1 MSLTVGL
8 EGYCLVAVPPSYPPT
23 GGCGHILGPF
33 GKAMLASITSDYELF
48 GTVSVTDAFTTTKVS
63 ELHLSSTTICTEPE
77 PSQNTSSTI
86 SMPSSP
92 ELPRA
97 CHSNLQSPRWSIT
110 LEPSSTDKPRKP
122 TSDIGLDGAESGCRR
137 RRCHAQS
144 PQRLKVRRVKTLQG
158 SPRIAIAPIRRV
170 RSEGCVSWQNCAAS
184 SCSRQED
191 GTALNVSAQGS
202 RCSLVASTT
211 CSCLPTPCPV
221 FSTIV
226 VEAAPTGEAV
236 NVAFSGCTEDEAVP
250 TATGSNRIALLT
262 LRRKA
267 LIDELSRLHL
277 ELLDS
282 LRAEWLLTR
291 VFPEGFEEL
300 QSYIVD
306 PNPRL
311 KSTSFPLVHLLQH
324 STLNGFSNR
333 SQVECPEPSA
343 GREGENLGTFE
354 PSDCRGDLL
363 MRETSS
369 SSALTGSSSF
379 NGSLQSFASATAS
392 QLGIS
397 SVAGNTEMMAQ
408 SMEYEP
414 SVSTTEL
421 HSSRTSNWSESGLT
435 SLSQLEQRLARL
447 EEDYAVVSQIY
458 KVHRQRAS
466 ETHWT
471 AYRSAYKC
479 NAQKLRELSK
489 EMERLRRE
497 IKMAASSS
505 QDPLQRSN
513 SLSASQTSAAAFAP
527 DPDTGVV
534 SATLPR
540 RRQFRP
546 PPCIRRHTMAQPRTG
561 ANSWWTLK
569 RRMGSRPTLPTAPP
583 SMFTSV
589 CDGPAVPSTAAAA
602 AEETAKCEKP
612 SNYGSLG
619 RQGRIQAQGR
629 TRLSLLSLAFRIPL
643 RTIPKHRSLTAQQ
656 SDQSSMDTLANGNSS
671 RPPSETR
678 VTPEPDEVMSEE
690 TPKPRLRGTRWTTC
704 RKPTVRPFSSLELLP
719 FKDTEA
725 GEKRRLRRSRSFP
738 DTLDW
743 NNPVFFQSSRTE
755 SSVLVANKSP
765 DPLDDIKHASPVTD
779 LLRTDFPGETNLA
792 SANQTGSLKDGD
804 QTSSRPPQLIAK
816 SVLSAA
822 SSSLRSSS
830 GCYSFSSQ
838 TSSQLSSLALSTS
851 CGHGSTARVRTE
863 TCTSTPPR
871 SPPIEV
877 PANDV
882 VHLRRPARMPPTGA
896 SAAAAAADT
905 NTPIGDDKDANDASC
920 QAFCPA
926 TNSIRCICSCISE
939 VETADALRNCS
950 CLDSAILEGP
960 ALEDVHSC
968 ATLTPVPQRRPS
980 PLPDGFDE
988 HSIDIPNFLQPAHR
1002 PEKGRSCTL
1011 PGNRSSD
1018 CGSRK
1023 LENGISVRRSF
1034 NPLAIFRIA
1043 RGQSTENEV
1052 VVAAPATVA
1061 KSATLTRTLVLPN
1074 TAPVESP
1081 VPVTKPRQSFW
1092 QRARQSLLP
1101 MAATNS
1107 RWQK

>member
-1 MSLTVGL
+1 
-8 EGYCLVAVPPSYPPT
+8 
-23 GGCGHILGPF
+23 
-33 GKAMLASITSDYELF
+33 MLASITSDYELF
-48 GTVSVTDAFTTTKVS
+48 GTVSVTDAFSTTKVA

-86 SMPSSP
+86 STPSSP

-97 CHSNLQSPRWSIT
+97 CHSTLQSPRWSIT
-110 LEPSSTDKPRKP
+110 LEPSSTEKPRKS
-122 TSDIGLDGAESGCRR
+122 TSDIALDGDESGCCRR
-137 RRCHAQS
+137 RRRRHAQS
-144 PQRLKVRRVKTLQG
+144 VRRVKTLQG
-158 SPRIAIAPIRRV
+158 SPRITAAPIRRV
-170 RSEGCVSWQNCAAS
+170 RSEGCVSWQTCAAS

-211 CSCLPTPCPV
+211 CSCLPTACPV

-226 VEAAPTGEAV
+226 VEAAPTAEAI

-250 TATGSNRIALLT
+250 TTTGSNRIALLT

-333 SQVECPEPSA
+333 AQVECHEPSG
-343 GREGENLGTFE
+343 GREGETLGTFE
-354 PSDCRGDLL
+354 PSDCQADLL

-379 NGSLQSFASATAS
+379 KGTLQSFASTTAS
-392 QLGIS
+392 QHGICS
-397 SVAGNTEMMAQ
+397 AAGNTEMMAQ

-414 SVSTTEL
+414 SVSITEL
-421 HSSRTSNWSESGLT
+421 HSSRTSNWPESRLT
-435 SLSQLEQRLARL
+435 ALSQLEQRLARL

-513 SLSASQTSAAAFAP
+513 SLSASQTSAAFTP

-540 RRQFRP
+540 RRPFRP

-589 CDGPAVPSTAAAA
+589 CDGPAVLSTAAAAA
-602 AEETAKCEKP
+602 AEETAKSEKP

-656 SDQSSMDTLANGNSS
+656 SHQSSMDTLANENSS

-678 VTPEPDEVMSEE
+678 VTLEPDEVMSDE

-704 RKPTVRPFSSLELLP
+704 RKPTARPFSSLELLP
-719 FKDTEA
+719 FKGTEA
-725 GEKRRLRRSRSFP
+725 GENCRLRRSRSYP
-738 DTLDW
+738 DTQDW
-743 NNPVFFQSSRTE
+743 NNLAFFQSSRTE

-765 DPLDDIKHASPVTD
+765 DPLDDIKNASPVTD

-792 SANQTGSLKDGD
+792 SENQTDPLKDGD
-804 QTSSRPPQLIAK
+804 QASSRPPQLISK

-851 CGHGSTARVRTE
+851 CGQGSTARVRTE

-871 SPPIEV
+871 SPPLEV
-877 PANDV
+877 PVNDV
-882 VHLRRPARMPPTGA
+882 VHLRRPARMPLTGA
-896 SAAAAAADT
+896 SAAAAAYT
-905 NTPIGDDKDANDASC
+905 NTPIGDNQDANDASC

-939 VETADALRNCS
+939 VETTDALRNCS
-950 CLDSAILEGP
+950 CLDSAILVEGP

-968 ATLTPVPQRRPS
+968 DTLTPVPQRRPS
-980 PLPDGFDE
+980 PLPDGLDE
-988 HSIDIPNFLQPAHR
+988 HSIDMPNFLKPAHR
-1002 PEKGRSCTL
+1002 PEKGKSCTL
-1011 PGNRSSD
+1011 PGNGSSD
-1018 CGSRK
+1018 RGSKK
-1023 LENGISVRRSF
+1023 LENGIGVRRSF

-1043 RGQSTENEV
+1043 RGQSTEEEV
-1052 VVAAPATVA
+1052 AAAAAAPATA
-1061 KSATLTRTLVLPN
+1061 PTPTPTLMPN
-1074 TAPVESP
+1074 TAPVASP